1 LEETITILKK
11 DYDTLVSTIEF
22 LSSENAALR
31 NTVSS
36 LLIEVAS
43 LRKDI
48 ELLKNGKKSS
58 TSHTPPSQDFARSN
72 TKNSRIKSGKKTG
85 GQLGHKGTTLEM
97 KEIPDEIIQHMPKI
111 CEQCNLSLDDVLGE
125 LHTRKQE
132 VVIPPLVARFVEHQ
146 CYSKTCISCG
156 AQTVGT
162 MPKHMVSNVVYGEN
176 VVAMV
181 AYLNVFQYLSYNR
194 IKKLMQDFYGLAISE
209 GTICNFIHKMALYAL
224 PKYHAIQQAIGASN
238 IIGGDETGAKIDKQK
253 GWFHVWQN
261 TKLTFI
267 VSSLNRG
274 YATVE
279 KYFREGFP
287 NGIYV
292 SDCWSA
298 QLKIPAIKHQLC
310 HAHLLR
316 ELTNFYESFECSWS
330 AKVKI
335 LFQKAIKLKTEMV
348 ANDYLSKSTAVQ
360 NIEQELN
367 ELLAVDVSKFHKKQK
382 AFVKR
387 LLKNRQ
393 SIFVF
398 LEHEIVPY
406 DNNGSERA
414 IRTIKVK
421 TKVSGC
427 FRSETGAMDF
437 AILRSVIDT
446 AQKNL
451 QNVFD
456 SCLVFAKLRPE

>member
-1 LEETITILKK
+1 M
-11 DYDTLVSTIEF
+11 
-22 LSSENAALR
+22 
-31 NTVSS
+31 
-36 LLIEVAS
+36 
-43 LRKDI
+43 
-48 ELLKNGKKSS
+48 
-58 TSHTPPSQDFARSN
+58 H
-72 TKNSRIKSGKKTG
+72 
-85 GQLGHKGTTLEM
+85 
-97 KEIPDEIIQHMPKI
+97 
-111 CEQCNLSLDDVLGE
+111 
-125 LHTRKQE
+125 
-132 VVIPPLVARFVEHQ
+132 
-146 CYSKTCISCG
+146 
-156 AQTVGT
+156 
-162 MPKHMVSNVVYGEN
+162 
-176 VVAMV
+176 
-181 AYLNVFQYLSYNR
+181 
-194 IKKLMQDFYGLAISE
+194 DFYGLSISE
-209 GTICNFIHKMALYAL
+209 GTVRNFLHKMALCAL
-224 PKYHAIQQAIGASN
+224 PKYQAIQQAIGASKL
-238 IIGGDETGAKIDKQK
+238 IGGDETGSKINKRK

-261 TKLTFI
+261 PKLTFI
-267 VSSLNRG
+267 VASFNRG
-274 YATVE
+274 YETVE
-279 KYFREGFP
+279 KYFREGFA

-330 AKVKI
+330 AKVKS
-335 LFQKAIKLKTEMV
+335 LFQKAIKLKNEMA
-348 ANDYLSKSTAVQ
+348 ANDYLNKSAAVID
-360 NIEQELN
+360 IERELD

-427 FRSETGAMDF
+427 FRSDAGAIDF

-446 AQKNL
+446 AQKNM

-456 SCLVFAKLRPE
+456 ACFAFTKLRPEY